1 MSLRE
6 NMVICLSVSRLLNT
20 IISVTPIS
28 LKMLGFSGSSWG
40 WIKLEGQMCTFHLS
54 RLVPFSAYWKQGN
67 INKDTQE
74 SLWCVHVSSSD
85 VDPCRS
91 NRIWAPFSVRKVHPD
106 FHSGY
111 TSLQTY
117 RPDTNFITVS
127 ASHTGINCDPSATA
141 SQVGVNCTT
150 SVLCLFFYF
159 SRLDALELT
168 IYTTLASDSQ
178 GSPTYT
184 SQVMWLLV
192 WGMYDYYVSDTV
204 GHVLS
209 QNTVFSDRYCQA
221 SEMAQ
226 QVRHL
231 MPSLMISVWSS
242 APTLYERTNFNKL
255 SFNK

>member
-1 MSLRE
+1 MLCSRE
-6 NMVICLSVSRLLNT
+6 FFRCR
-20 IISVTPIS
+20 P
-28 LKMLGFSGSSWG
+28 
-40 WIKLEGQMCTFHLS
+40 
-54 RLVPFSAYWKQGN
+54 
-67 INKDTQE
+67 
-74 SLWCVHVSSSD
+74 
-85 VDPCRS
+85 RS
-91 NRIWAPFSVRKVHPD
+91 NHIWAPFSVRKVHPD
-106 FHSGY
+106 FHGGY

-117 RPDTNFITVS
+117 RPDTNFIITVS

-141 SQVGVNCTT
+141 SQVGVNCTM

-178 GSPTYT
+178 GSTYLYLSSAVIT
-184 SQVMWLLV
+184 GVRYVWLLCLRHC
-192 WGMYDYYVSDTV
+192 

-209 QNTVFSDRYCQA
+209 QSTVFSDGHCQA
-221 SEMAQ
+221 SQMAQ

-231 MPSLMISVWSS
+231 MPSLMVSVWSS